1 MLFDAG
7 LREVLKARARRDAV
21 RSKPAARNFDGV
33 GRGGDGTVQI
43 QRVFRHLADLKD
55 AAGFIEKRSI
65 QVNQRVFHPKR
76 DGARFG
82 KHENHAV
89 VHRERLAVHQAVAL
103 LFDGAR
109 DLKRHADVADLGL
122 YDFFGARR
130 GCGGESRRDEH
141 SE

>member
-1 MLFDAG
+1 M
-7 LREVLKARARRDAV
+7 
-21 RSKPAARNFDGV
+21 
-33 GRGGDGTVQI
+33 QI
-43 QRVFRHLADLKD
+43 YRIFRHLADLKD

-82 KHENHAV
+82 KHENHTV